1 MKIEDL
7 YLELGR
13 AMTAKIQEGQKAKDD
28 EKVMQAEIADIQAKL
43 QEARNQSRTKQER
56 IQVHIDE
63 LQEAIR
69 LASEGLDPCLAKLT
83 AKESLEEQKSVQKAL
98 EELTG
103 NLTIA
108 QNKMYNAGT
117 YYGNYTA
124 CNAHPIPTS
133 VFKGTTGYTP

>member
-13 AMTAKIQEGQKAKDD
+13 AMTAKIQEGQQAKDD

-43 QEARNQSRTKQER
+43 QEARNQSRIKQER
-56 IQVHIDE
+56 IQIHIDE

-98 EELTG
+98 DELTG
-103 NLTIA
+103 NLTVTS
-108 QNKMYNAGT
+108 NKIFNNGT
-117 YYGNYTA
+117 YYGNYAA
-124 CNAHPIPTS
+124 CAAHPIPTS